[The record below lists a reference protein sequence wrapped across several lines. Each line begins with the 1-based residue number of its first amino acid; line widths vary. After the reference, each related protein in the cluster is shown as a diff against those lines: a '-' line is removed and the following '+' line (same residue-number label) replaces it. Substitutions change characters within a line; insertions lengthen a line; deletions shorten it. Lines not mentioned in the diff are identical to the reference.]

1 MNTSASEFLE
11 AVKYL
16 TVHDTYNGVNTSFS
30 PLGQANLLSTRIS
43 VKLENV
49 NSSLSEG
56 WNTTASVCKAIDEK
70 INEVMS
76 TLAEYMSQFSV
87 NTIEDEMKA
96 AEATETANAT
106 ANSILGRLGLT
117 ASQPT
122 SGAQSGSSHSEN

>member
-43 VKLENV
+43 EKLENV

-56 WNTTASVCKAIDEK
+56 WNTTASVCKAID
-70 INEVMS
+70 EVMS

-106 ANSILGRLGLT
+106 ANSILGRLGQT